1 MGVDGI
7 SIQFPGKDKKENFT
21 FIVKASGADQIAKTN
36 TVLVQLCVA
45 SIMVY
50 LREHKRTQQTR
61 GDETDLSNQKRQ
73 LEMHC

>member
-21 FIVKASGADQIAKTN
+21 FIVEASGADQICETKYSFGAA
-36 TVLVQLCVA
+36 LCCRYYGLPQRA
-45 SIMVY
+45 Q
-50 LREHKRTQQTR
+50 RTQQTQ
-61 GDETDLSNQKRQ
+61 GDETDLSHQKRQ